1 MFRAQ
6 RSYCFEGLNSNTMI
20 TRKISFVTTL
30 VFVVL
35 LAVRS
40 SAQDA
45 KCPPLVVPSV
55 SYQYQGQL
63 KSAVGAE
70 VNFFFVPKKCDCSGS
85 FGGLCYLAGS
95 AAAFKSQYY
104 PTAKAFDVA
113 GSYGYRFIL
122 FKPEVTAGYTFL
134 KESYGPD
141 FFHIDPAL
149 GIDLVAGNLSF
160 GYSFRTE
167 KIGDKAGSFFVRL
180 AVSPFAFG
188 KSRSGRVLTTYSK
201 ATKAEIRNL
210 RATF

>member
-1 MFRAQ
+1 
-6 RSYCFEGLNSNTMI
+6 MI
-20 TRKISFVTTL
+20 ASRVKALAFSAVFFL
-30 VFVVL
+30 VFQGL
-35 LAVRS
+35 F
-40 SAQDA
+40 AQNS
-45 KCPPLVVPSV
+45 KCPPLVIPSV

-63 KSAVGAE
+63 KSAFGAE
-70 VNFFFVPKKCDCSGS
+70 VSFLFVPKKCDCNGS
-85 FGGLCYLAGS
+85 FGGLCYLMGS
-95 AAAFKSQYY
+95 TAAFKSQYY
-104 PTAKAFDVA
+104 PAAKAFDVA

-167 KIGDKAGSFFVRL
+167 KIGDKARSFFVRV

-188 KSRSGRVLTTYSK
+188 KSKTGRVLSTYSK
-201 ATKAEIRNL
+201 ASKSQIRSM
-210 RATF
+210 RSSF